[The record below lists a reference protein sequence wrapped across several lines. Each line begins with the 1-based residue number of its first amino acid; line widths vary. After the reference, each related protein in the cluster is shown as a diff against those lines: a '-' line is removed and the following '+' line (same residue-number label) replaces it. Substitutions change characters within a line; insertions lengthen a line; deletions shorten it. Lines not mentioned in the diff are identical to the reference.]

1 MKADSWARLLLLA
14 AVWGGSFM
22 FLRISTPVMG
32 VMPTVFGRV
41 FIAAIGLYALLR
53 MARIKLDFDGR
64 LVPALLL
71 GVIGSGIPF
80 LCYTIA
86 SLFIPAGYSA
96 ILNANTPLMSVLVG
110 ACFFGESVSLSKV
123 FGIFAGLAGVW
134 VLMQSGP
141 VALDWQVMVGMLSC
155 LVSTV
160 CYGTVGYLTR
170 LWITRRGGMDNRL
183 LAFGSQLGAT
193 IFLLPMLLVSLLLHP
208 EQGSNMLNAG
218 AKAWL
223 ALIALGF
230 VCTSLAYILF
240 FRLLAEVGP
249 VRTTTVTFLIPLF
262 GVLWGYLFLD
272 EQLSLA
278 HLGGGGLIAIALL
291 LVTTQFRRRPT

>member
-1 MKADSWARLLLLA
+1 LYVLLKA
-14 AVWGGSFM
+14 
-22 FLRISTPVMG
+22 
-32 VMPTVFGRV
+32 
-41 FIAAIGLYALLR
+41 
-53 MARIKLDFDGR
+53 ARIKLSFDGR
-64 LVPALLL
+64 LVPVLLL

-86 SLFIPAGYSA
+86 SLYIPAGYSA

-110 ACFFGESVSLSKV
+110 GLFFGEQVSVSKV
-123 FGIFAGLAGVW
+123 LGIFAGLAGVW

-141 VALDWQVMVGMLSC
+141 VALDWQVMIGMLSC
-155 LVSTV
+155 LISTV

-170 LWITRRGGMDNRL
+170 LWITRRGSMDNRL
-183 LAFGSQLGAT
+183 LAFGSQVGAT
-193 IFLLPMLLVSLLLHP
+193 LFLLPMLLVSLWLHP
-208 EQGSNMLNAG
+208 EQGSAVLGAG
-218 AKAWL
+218 AKPWL

-272 EQLSLA
+272 EQLSMA
-278 HLGGGGLIAIALL
+278 HLSGGGLIALALL
-291 LVTTQFRRRPT
+291 LVTTQFRRRAG